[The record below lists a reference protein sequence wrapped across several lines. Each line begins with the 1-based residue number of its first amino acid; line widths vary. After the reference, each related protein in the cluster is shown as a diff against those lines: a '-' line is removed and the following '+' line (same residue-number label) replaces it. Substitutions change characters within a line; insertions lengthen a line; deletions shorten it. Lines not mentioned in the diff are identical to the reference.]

1 MAENDKAVFRIVIA
15 GSMEAIFRELTK
27 TGSPQGAVF
36 NSMLTL
42 PTPGLSPGK
51 KMQMRTVS
59 GGHAVVVGE
68 VVDFDPPRR
77 FAHTHRFTQHMDP
90 ECTVTYDLKQVEGGV
105 EVTLT
110 VINIPAGT
118 KTANEMQR
126 GGMFILNNLKAI
138 VETGRPP
145 LGSRLMYVA
154 FGALE
159 SVLPK
164 RTKSE
169 NWPL

>member
-1 MAENDKAVFRIVIA
+1 M
-15 GSMEAIFRELTK
+15 
-27 TGSPQGAVF
+27 
-36 NSMLTL
+36 
-42 PTPGLSPGK
+42 
-51 KMQMRTVS
+51 
-59 GGHAVVVGE
+59 
-68 VVDFDPPRR
+68 
-77 FAHTHRFTQHMDP
+77 
-90 ECTVTYDLKQVEGGV
+90 TYDLKQVEGGV

-110 VINIPAGT
+110 VLNIPAGT

-145 LGSRLMYVA
+145 LGSRVMYVA

-159 SVLPK
+159 FVLPN
-164 RTKSE
+164 RTRSE